1 MSPDATGRVAVVTLA
16 HGRHDHLRGL
26 LAGLRAGT
34 RVPDVLVVVAMDDDV
49 IPDLA
54 RRHTPAGTQTQVV
67 SVARQDGRLPLA
79 AARNAGARCAARAG
93 ADTAGEACPS
103 GLRRLPSGV
112 AGLRRVP
119 TWQSEQD

>member
-1 MSPDATGRVAVVTLA
+1 MNCPDCGDER
-16 HGRHDHLRGL
+16 
-26 LAGLRAGT
+26 T
-34 RVPDVLVVVAMDDDV
+34 RVVDTETSTDRMAV
-49 IPDLA
+49 
-54 RRHTPAGTQTQVV
+54 RRHA
-67 SVARQDGRLPLA
+67 
-79 AARNAGARCAARAG
+79 AARAG